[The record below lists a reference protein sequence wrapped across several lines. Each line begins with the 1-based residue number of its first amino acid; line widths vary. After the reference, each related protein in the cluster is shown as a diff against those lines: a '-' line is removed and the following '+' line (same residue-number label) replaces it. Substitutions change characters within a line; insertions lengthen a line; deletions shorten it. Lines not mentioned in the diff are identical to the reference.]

1 MGEERLYRGLQGRVY
16 RGVCTGVE
24 IMWCWCCRLAKDM
37 GCRVVGIAG
46 SDDKCELL
54 KEDLGV
60 DETVNYK

>member
-1 MGEERLYRGLQGRVY
+1 
-16 RGVCTGVE
+16 
-24 IMWCWCCRLAKDM
+24 M